1 MVRSKTFASTEAQSA
16 TTFCTQPTYVSFY
29 DQPVNDRTSPAI
41 GFGFDDE
48 HIKRV
53 NVFVSKVRSI
63 LHAKGASNYLEDV
76 KVEAEKKNIEFN
88 RVFGAIL
95 QKMQIVV
102 NTDDEYPVV
111 ADIIVGENFEKKF
124 EEANNKFNKIL
135 EELGI

>member
-1 MVRSKTFASTEAQSA
+1 MARSKTFASDEAQSA
-16 TTFCTQPTYVSFY
+16 TTFCAQPTYVSFY
-29 DQPVNDRTSPAI
+29 EQSVNDRTSPAI

-53 NVFVSKVRSI
+53 NVFASKVRSI
-63 LHAKGASNYLEDV
+63 LHAKGGSNYLEDV

-111 ADIIVGENFEKKF
+111 TDIIVGENFEKKF
-124 EEANNKFNKIL
+124 EEANNKFDKIL